1 MASKYTGTIEI
12 ENMEFYAFH
21 GCYDTE
27 KRVGNHFLV
36 SVWLHTDLDTPAAT
50 DDLYT
55 SVNYLEVYEL
65 VRAQMGVTSN
75 ILEHVAARIVES
87 LYARFP
93 QLEKATVK
101 VSKLAPPLGGPVEK
115 TSVVLTR

>member
-1 MASKYTGTIEI
+1 MKKYTGTIEI

-27 KRVGNHFLV
+27 KRVGNHFRV
-36 SVWLHTDLDTPAAT
+36 SLRLAVDLNAAAQSDRIDET
-50 DDLYT
+50 
-55 SVNYLEVYEL
+55 VNYLTVYEL
-65 VRAQMGVTSN
+65 VAGQMSTVSN
-75 ILEHVAARIVES
+75 LLEHVAARILEA

-93 QLEKATVK
+93 QLEKATVE
-101 VSKLAPPLGGPVEK
+101 VSKLNPPLGGPVEK